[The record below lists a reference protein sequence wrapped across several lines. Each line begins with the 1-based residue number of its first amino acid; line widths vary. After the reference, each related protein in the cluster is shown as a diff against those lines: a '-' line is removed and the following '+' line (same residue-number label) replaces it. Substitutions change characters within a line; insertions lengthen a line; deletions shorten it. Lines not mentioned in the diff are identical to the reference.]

1 MVQCYPI
8 LSPHTGRDLVDS
20 AHAKT
25 LFKRNNSTR
34 DYFGSTFFPVRFKWA
49 LKLYRKCFYRINKG
63 DTLTLTCALVGLV
76 YNTLVFNQYYF
87 VSCRF
92 FEK

>member
-1 MVQCYPI
+1 MVECYPI

-25 LFKRNNSTR
+25 LFMGNNSTLV
-34 DYFGSTFFPVRFKWA
+34 YFGSTFFPVRFKWA
-49 LKLYRKCFYRINKG
+49 LKLYGKYFHRIYKG
-63 DTLTLTCALVGLV
+63 DTLTLTLVGLV
-76 YNTLVFNQYYF
+76 YNTHVFNQYYF

-92 FEK
+92 LEK

>member
-25 LFKRNNSTR
+25 LFKRNNSKR
-34 DYFGSTFFPVRFKWA
+34 VYFGSTLFPVRFKWA
-49 LKLYRKCFYRINKG
+49 LKLYRKCFYRVDKG
-63 DTLTLTCALVGLV
+63 DTLTLTLVGLV
-76 YNTLVFNQYYF
+76 YNTHVLILFCIMPIF
-87 VSCRF
+87 
-92 FEK
+92 